1 MNVFFEFHKLV
12 LELQQRG
19 VRYALIGG
27 VAMAFHAQARFT
39 RDVDFLVEPG
49 QLEEVRAILT
59 KAGYVES
66 ASPWTFTNGL
76 TLHRFLRVVDGDEM
90 MVDLLLAGTPRQ
102 QAVIGKA
109 LDFES
114 TGTGVVR
121 VATKSDL
128 IWLKTQRNSALD
140 RADIEALSE
149 EKHDD
154 ES

>member
-39 RDVDFLVEPG
+39 RDIDFLVEPKH
-49 QLEEVRAILT
+49 LEDLREILAT
-59 KAGYVES
+59 AGYVES
-66 ASPWTFTNGL
+66 ASPWTFSNGL

-90 MVDLLLAGTPRQ
+90 MVDLLVAGTPRQ
-102 QAVIGKA
+102 RAVIEQA

-140 RADIEALSE
+140 RADIEALTEKNHDE
-149 EKHDD
+149 E
-154 ES
+154 S